1 MRRSTTSNV
10 VPSDSGSL
18 ARMDGIGLMVP
29 VLVDA
34 KVAGP
39 GPCIEPSLGDGFLD
53 LRTLSYEPTQ
63 CVMRLA
69 GSY

>member
-10 VPSDSGSL
+10 VPSDSEFL
-18 ARMDGIGLMVP
+18 ARMDDMGSMVP

-39 GPCIEPSLGDGFLD
+39 GPCMEHSLGDGFLD
-53 LRTLSYEPTQ
+53 LRTL
-63 CVMRLA
+63 L
-69 GSY
+69 